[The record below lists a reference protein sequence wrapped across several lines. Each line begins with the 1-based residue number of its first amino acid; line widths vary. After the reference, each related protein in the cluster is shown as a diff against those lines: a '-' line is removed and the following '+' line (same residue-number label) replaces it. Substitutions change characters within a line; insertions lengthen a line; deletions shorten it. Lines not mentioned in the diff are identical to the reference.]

1 MSFIEMVTIQKG
13 GVLQWQRTKMKKE
26 NQNKQQN
33 KPETGNPKLDGQ
45 TSLLHKARLYYEQL
59 NFKSPLI
66 SY

>member
-1 MSFIEMVTIQKG
+1 MAKN
-13 GVLQWQRTKMKKE
+13 KMKKE

>member
-1 MSFIEMVTIQKG
+1 MAKNKNE
-13 GVLQWQRTKMKKE
+13 KKK
-26 NQNKQQN
+26 NQTNNKN
-33 KPETGNPKLDGQ
+33 KPETGNPKLDGP

>member
-1 MSFIEMVTIQKG
+1 MAKN
-13 GVLQWQRTKMKKE
+13 KMKKE

-33 KPETGNPKLDGQ
+33 KPETGNPKLDGPNF
-45 TSLLHKARLYYEQL
+45 LLHKARLYYEQL